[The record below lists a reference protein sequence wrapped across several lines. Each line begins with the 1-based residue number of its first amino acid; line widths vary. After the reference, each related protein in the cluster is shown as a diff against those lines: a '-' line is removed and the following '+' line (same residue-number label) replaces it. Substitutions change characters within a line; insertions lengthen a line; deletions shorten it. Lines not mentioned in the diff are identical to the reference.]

1 MNKIRV
7 KRGQV
12 WSEMH
17 RFLWY
22 FSVFGCFI
30 LVFFWYSSITERFGS
45 KRVYMHVL
53 TKAWGFCLVQSP
65 LGMFFRKFM
74 FISYGMLLDARYW
87 ICAQWLWIQCIR
99 WINIYCYKFY
109 MLVWLTNSFSIA
121 NALQYFRM
129 SFLGTSH
136 LLLCLAFPF
145 RLFTINSIIVICIA
159 ALRCS
164 VSYWILEKCDFTRK

>member
-45 KRVYMHVL
+45 KRVCMHVL

-87 ICAQWLWIQCIR
+87 ICTQWLWIQCIR
-99 WINIYCYKFY
+99 WINIYKFY

-136 LLLCLAFPF
+136 LLF
-145 RLFTINSIIVICIA
+145 RFVSTLLTPSSSSALLRYDVLFHTEFSRNAISHENK
-159 ALRCS
+159 
-164 VSYWILEKCDFTRK
+164 LE